1 MRYSCFV
8 PRAAWIARALIPLA
22 LLAHLP
28 TGPLAAQ
35 DRSVPLDRDGFVRVF
50 SPAGSIRVI
59 GWGIDSVRWGGE
71 LAPGQQLFGGGNRRM
86 VKLGPNGAD
95 GPARLEVRVPAGAK
109 VVIDAGESTVD
120 IDGLTGPVEIRGGAG
135 AVHVNGA
142 PVRLTIETVDGN
154 VEIGGGPHRSLDVRT
169 AGGAIHVTGARGE
182 MNINSVSGEITLQ
195 ADSITRG
202 SVTSVN
208 GKVRLFGAVD
218 RTGTLNVESHGGDVD
233 LTLVARPGFDIV
245 ATAIG
250 GSITN
255 SLSRSAPRPIRDG
268 RGFLLE
274 TAVGDGSGTVTV
286 TAFKGTIRLYGK

>member
-1 MRYSCFV
+1 MHYSCFV
-8 PRAAWIARALIPLA
+8 PRASWIARALIPLA

-28 TGPLAAQ
+28 TGPLTAQ
-35 DRSVPLDRDGFVRVF
+35 ERAVPLDRDGFVRVF
-50 SPAGSIRVI
+50 NAAGSIRVI
-59 GWGIDSVRWGGE
+59 GWGVDSVRWGGE
-71 LAPGQQLFGGGNRRM
+71 LARGQELYGGGNRRM

-95 GPARLEVRVPAGAK
+95 GPARLEVRVPHGAK

-120 IDGLTGPVEIRGGAG
+120 VDGLTGPVEIRGGAG
-135 AVHVNGA
+135 NVHVSGA
-142 PVRLTIETVDGN
+142 PVRLTIETVDGD
-154 VEIGGGPHRSLDVRT
+154 VDITGGPHRSLDVRT
-169 AGGAIHVTGARGE
+169 AGGEIQVTGARGE
-182 MNINSVSGEITLQ
+182 VTISSVSGAITLQ

-202 SVTSVN
+202 HVTSVE
-208 GKVRLFGAVD
+208 GTVRMFGTVD
-218 RTGTLNVESHGGDVD
+218 RTGTLNLESHGGDID
-233 LTLVARPGFDIV
+233 LTLITRPGFDLV

-255 SLSRSAPRPIRDG
+255 TLSRSAPRPIRDG

>member
-1 MRYSCFV
+1 M
-8 PRAAWIARALIPLA
+8 LLA

-35 DRSVPLDRDGFVRVF
+35 ERAVPLDPDGFVRVF
-50 SPAGSIRVI
+50 NASGSIRVI
-59 GWGIDSVRWGGE
+59 GWGVDSVRWGGE
-71 LAPGQQLFGGGNRRM
+71 LARGQELYGGGNRRM
-86 VKLGPNGAD
+86 VKLGPNGPD
-95 GPARLEVRVPAGAK
+95 GPARLEVRVPHGAK

-120 IDGLTGPVEIRGGAG
+120 VDGLTGAVEIRGGGG

-142 PVRLTIETVDGN
+142 PVRLTIETVDGD
-154 VEIGGGPHRSLDVRT
+154 VDIAGGPHRSLDVRT
-169 AGGAIHVTGARGE
+169 AGGAIHVAGARGE
-182 MNINSVSGEITLQ
+182 ISVSSVSGEVTLQ

-202 SVTSVN
+202 RVISVEGT
-208 GKVRLFGAVD
+208 VRLMGRVD
-218 RTGTLNVESHGGDVD
+218 RTGTLNVESHGGDID
-233 LTLVARPGFDIV
+233 LTLVTTPGFEVV

-255 SLSRSAPRPIRDG
+255 SLSRVAPRPVRQG

-286 TAFKGTIRLYGK
+286 TAFKGAIRLYGK